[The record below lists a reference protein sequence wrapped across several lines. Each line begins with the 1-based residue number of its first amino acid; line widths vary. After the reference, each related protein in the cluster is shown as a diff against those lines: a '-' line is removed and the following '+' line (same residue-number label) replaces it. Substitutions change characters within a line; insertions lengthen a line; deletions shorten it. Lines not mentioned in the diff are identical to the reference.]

1 MMLEFYLLSTM
12 VDGKRKYV
20 AINNK
25 NGKIKFID
33 FQESA
38 IRFDDKKQAK
48 DFGLKQ
54 VKKLCMITREV
65 VI

>member
-1 MMLEFYLLSTM
+1 MTLEFFLLSTM
-12 VDGKRKYV
+12 VDGKRKYI
-20 AINNK
+20 AINDK

-38 IRFDDKKQAK
+38 IRFDDKQQAK

-54 VKKLCMITREV
+54 VKKLCMITRVV